1 MTAGAY
7 SPRVKALFAAPPCA
21 GPLPDGP
28 GERHRGEAGSPEQ
41 GAWVAF
47 EARVAEGMVIQAVF
61 RAWGCPHVIAASAL
75 VAERLAGR
83 PLAEAAG
90 FDVQALAAEL
100 DLPPAKLGRLLVVQ
114 DAATTLASLSAAG
127 R

>member
-1 MTAGAY
+1 MTTGGY
-7 SPRVKALFAAPPCA
+7 SPRVRVLFANPPCA

-28 GERHRGEAGSPEQ
+28 GELCRGEAGSPEQ

-47 EARVAEGMVIQAVF
+47 EARVAEGVVIQAAF

-75 VAERLAGR
+75 VAGRLAGR
-83 PLAEAAG
+83 PLAAAG
-90 FDVQALAAEL
+90 FEVQALAAEL

-114 DAATTLASLSAAG
+114 DAAASLASLGAAG